1 MKKEIKNSF
10 CMFEQTNIDDTYNPL
25 LIERPKILPPT
36 PPPIKAYDPILRA
49 QKKFLSSIEREDW
62 PNYFPLE
69 DIKKIGL
76 ETT

>member
-1 MKKEIKNSF
+1 MKKEIANSF

-36 PPPIKAYDPILRA
+36 PPPTNTGDPISRA
-49 QKKFLSSIEREDW
+49 QKKFLSSIKRADW
-62 PNYFPLE
+62 PNYFQLE